1 MGKVGDVFKG
11 EITIMKT
18 GSNRIQVTMKKS
30 GLLFDKSNDY
40 KETPAGQGKR
50 FYANILKKMQRNFNP
65 KRKRRK

>member
-1 MGKVGDVFKG
+1 
-11 EITIMKT
+11 MKT

-50 FYANILKKMQRNFNP
+50 FYANILKKMQKKFNP